1 MLTCYDASFAR
12 VADDAG
18 VELLLVG
25 DRWVWCCRAAAVRC
39 R

>member
-1 MLTCYDASFAR
+1 MLTCYDASFAAQR
-12 VADDAG
+12 RSG

-25 DRWVWCCRAAAVRC
+25 DSLGIATRRRC